1 MNRHHHL
8 LLIAALAAVAAGAGA
23 AAQSA
28 TPPADPVLAEL
39 RGMRADLNQRLEANI
54 RVQLLLGKLTLQEQ
68 RTNDVVRQLA
78 EVSEKLRANAQTK
91 AQIEAGTKMFGGL
104 LDPNNPEAAEGN
116 FLASTLRAQIE
127 AVAKA
132 DEELRQRQGDL
143 TAQLTQE
150 QARWQAFNAQLAELE
165 RLVEKRK

>member
-1 MNRHHHL
+1 MKRIRIL
-8 LLIAALAAVAAGAGA
+8 LPLAILSALAAAA
-23 AAQSA
+23 AAQSSA
-28 TPPADPVLAEL
+28 PPADPVLAEL

-78 EVSEKLRANAQTK
+78 EVSEKLRANEQTK
-91 AQIEAGTKMFGGL
+91 AQIEAGSKMFGGL

-116 FLASTLRAQIE
+116 FLASTLRAQID

-132 DEELRQRQGDL
+132 DAELRQRQGDL

-150 QARWQAFNAQLAELE
+150 QARWQTFNAQLAELE